1 MKITRL
7 HLLLPAILSL
17 TIAASAQTVP
27 PQDKWGPLRYFIGAW
42 EGTGAGQPGAAKVE
56 REYQLVLNG
65 QFLQVRNQSTYAPQ
79 PKNPKGERHEDWG
92 LFSFDRGRKQFVFR
106 QFHAEGFVNQYAMA
120 HTKPDGA
127 PDGDTGGKT
136 LVFTTESIENIPPGW
151 RARETYKIINNDEF
165 IEVFELA
172 APGKEFEVYSEN
184 RLKRK
189 QTTPA
194 EPKSKTPAKNN

>member
-1 MKITRL
+1 M
-7 HLLLPAILSL
+7 LLL
-17 TIAASAQTVP
+17 TIAASAQSVP

-56 REYQLVLNG
+56 REYQLVLND

-92 LFSFDRGRKQFVFR
+92 LFSFDRGRKQFILR
-106 QFHAEGFVNQYAMA
+106 QFHVEGFVNQYAMA
-120 HTKPDGA
+120 HTKPDGGT
-127 PDGDTGGKT
+127 DGKT

-151 RARETYKIINNDEF
+151 RARETYKIISEDEF

-172 APGKEFEVYSEN
+172 GPGKEFEVYSEN

-189 QTTPA
+189 RATPA
-194 EPKSKTPAKNN
+194 EPKSKMPTKDN